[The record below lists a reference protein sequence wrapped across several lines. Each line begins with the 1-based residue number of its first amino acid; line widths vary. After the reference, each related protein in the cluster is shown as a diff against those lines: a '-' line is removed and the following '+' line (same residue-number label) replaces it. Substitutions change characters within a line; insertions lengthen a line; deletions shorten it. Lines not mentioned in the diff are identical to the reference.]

1 MSHYSDKG
9 KDDPE
14 NDHKDKCALDV
25 LLGGFFILCGE
36 DSLECHRVNKSGG
49 GKEPPGDHRSGGN
62 TAEETI
68 VSVDLPCR
76 VDCLR
81 NVISGKNDRRN
92 DKTYN

>member
-9 KDDPE
+9 KNDPE

-36 DSLECHRVNKSGG
+36 DSLECHRVDKSGR

-68 VSVDLPCR
+68 VSVD
-76 VDCLR
+76 CLR

>member
-14 NDHKDKCALDV
+14 DDHKDKCALDV
-25 LLGGFFILCGE
+25 LLGGFFILCGK

-62 TAEETI
+62 TV

-81 NVISGKNDRRN
+81 NVISGKNDHRN